1 MLYKA
6 LNRRFRAI
14 FDDLYF
20 SYSDATWTD
29 DPEYIVVQLRKR
41 IVELVEGRISEVNG
55 TTSPEEKF
63 LLAPGDGRY
72 ALARVRKDEIIEG
85 TYFEW
90 GWPGNQ
96 ENPSSPL
103 IIIPRLL
110 EIRGDPYKITK
121 KEDAQLSQVVLK
133 IEN

>member
-1 MLYKA
+1 MYKT

-20 SYSDATWTD
+20 SYSRARWTD

-41 IVELVEGRISEVNG
+41 IVELVEGRISEITG
-55 TTSPEEKF
+55 TTTPEEMY

-72 ALARVRKDEIIEG
+72 ALARVCEEEIIEG
-85 TYFEW
+85 TYFER
-90 GWPGNQ
+90 GWPCNQ
-96 ENPSSPL
+96 EDPSSPL

-110 EIRGDPYKITK
+110 EIRGHPYKITK
-121 KEDAQLSQVVLK
+121 KEEPQLSHVVLK